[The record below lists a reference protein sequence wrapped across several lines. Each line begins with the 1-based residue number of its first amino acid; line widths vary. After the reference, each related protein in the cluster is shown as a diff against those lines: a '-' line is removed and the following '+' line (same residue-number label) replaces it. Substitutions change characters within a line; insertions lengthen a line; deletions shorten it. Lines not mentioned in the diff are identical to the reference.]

1 MVEGYVS
8 LFWLNV
14 GQCIFCFVGVII
26 FSFAVIK
33 RRELWTWLMAYSLLG
48 IGFIFNIFRLIPG
61 MEDLFLIANLFYL
74 LSGIAICFAVVKE
87 YYETFLKDKVKN
99 IKLSGMVGASI
110 AILALELSM
119 LIPLI
124 ICFILLFRIYKVK
137 RTATHLML
145 ITTLVGA
152 SVSVFANILRDAFGS
167 DAQELSS
174 ISAMAMVFVIIF
186 SGVIAIF
193 EEKIGK
199 SNTKLEKVIS
209 VASDTSINV
218 ANVASELAASAGEIN
233 ASAEEIS
240 STIQSM
246 NQEAQIVIKST
257 DDLQKIMSLIKNIAD
272 QTNLL
277 ALNASIEAGRAGE
290 YGRGFAVV
298 ADEVRKLADESKNTV
313 SDTTQKIDIIIN
325 KIQGTT
331 SSLEGISASTEQQ
344 TASMEEVVALAN
356 RLENMASTLRQ
367 QLS

>member
-8 LFWLNV
+8 IFWLNTA
-14 GQCIFCFVGVII
+14 QCIFCFVGVAV
-26 FSFAVIK
+26 FSLAVK
-33 RRELWTWLMAYSLLG
+33 QRKELWTWLMSYTFLG
-48 IGFIFNIFRLIPG
+48 IGFIFNIFRLLPG
-61 MEDLFLIANLFYL
+61 LEGLFLIANLFYL
-74 LSGIAICFAVVKE
+74 LSGFSICFAVIKE
-87 YYETFLKDKVKN
+87 YYETFLKNKAKDLKT
-99 IKLSGMVGASI
+99 SGIIGASA
-110 AILALELSM
+110 AILTIEFSM

-124 ICFILLFRIYKVK
+124 ICFILLFRIYRVK

-145 ITTLVGA
+145 IITLIGA

-199 SNTKLEKVIS
+199 SNNKLKNVIS

-218 ANVASELAASAGEIN
+218 ANVANELAASAGEVN

-240 STIQSM
+240 STIQTMS
-246 NQEAQIVIKST
+246 QETQVVMSSS
-257 DDLQKIMSLIKNIAD
+257 DDLQKIMSLITNIAD

-290 YGRGFAVV
+290 YGRGFSVV
-298 ADEVRKLADESKNTV
+298 ADEVRKLAEESKNAV
-313 SDTTQKIDIIIN
+313 NDTFQKINIIID
-325 KIQGTT
+325 KIRGA
-331 SSLEGISASTEQQ
+331 SASMEGVSASTEEQ
-344 TASMEEVVALAN
+344 TASMEEIVALASK
-356 RLENMASTLRQ
+356 LENMASSLRE